1 MASSN
6 GSGNDERGPD
16 RTASLVGKAF
26 ELGMITAAC
35 IVVGL
40 LIGAALDRWL
50 HTKSL
55 TLIGMLVGVVA
66 GFVEMI
72 RRALAMSK

>member
-1 MASSN
+1 MPANNDN
-6 GSGNDERGPD
+6 GQEPD
-16 RTASLVGKAF
+16 RNLSLVGKAF
-26 ELGMITAAC
+26 ELGMITAAS

-50 HTKSL
+50 HTKSM
-55 TLIGMLVGVVA
+55 TLIGVLVGVVA
-66 GFVEMI
+66 GFIEMI

>member
-1 MASSN
+1 MATQ
-6 GSGNDERGPD
+6 NDDRGPD
-16 RTASLVGKAF
+16 RNMRLVGQAF

-55 TLIGMLVGVVA
+55 TMVGVIVGVIA

>member
-1 MASSN
+1 MPSN
-6 GSGNDERGPD
+6 NGDEQGPD
-16 RTASLVGKAF
+16 RNLSLVGKAF

-35 IVVGL
+35 MVVGL
-40 LIGAALDRWL
+40 LIGAGLDRWL
-50 HTKSL
+50 HTKWI
-55 TLIGMLVGVVA
+55 TIVGVLVGVVA

>member
-1 MASSN
+1 MPAKN
-6 GSGNDERGPD
+6 GNEQGPD
-16 RTASLVGKAF
+16 RNLSLVGKAF
-26 ELGMITAAC
+26 ELGMIPAAC

-55 TLIGMLVGVVA
+55 TMVGMLIGVVVG
-66 GFVEMI
+66 FIEMI

>member
-1 MASSN
+1 MPPKSA
-6 GSGNDERGPD
+6 GDQGPD
-16 RTASLVGKAF
+16 RNLSLVGKAF

-50 HTKSL
+50 HTKWI
-55 TLIGMLVGVVA
+55 TIVGVLVGVVT

>member
-1 MASSN
+1 MADDKN
-6 GSGNDERGPD
+6 DSGRNARLAGQ
-16 RTASLVGKAF
+16 AF
-26 ELGMITAAC
+26 ELGMIAAAA

-50 HTKSL
+50 HTKNL
-55 TLIGMLVGVVA
+55 TLAGMLVGVVA

>member
-1 MASSN
+1 MPPKNA
-6 GSGNDERGPD
+6 GDQDPD
-16 RTASLVGKAF
+16 RNLSLVGKAF

-50 HTKSL
+50 HTKWI
-55 TLIGMLVGVVA
+55 TIVGVLVGVVT

>member
-1 MASSN
+1 MATQ
-6 GSGNDERGPD
+6 NDDRGPD
-16 RTASLVGKAF
+16 RNMRLVGQAF

-55 TLIGMLVGVVA
+55 TMVGVIVGVVA

>member
-1 MASSN
+1 MASPN
-6 GSGNDERGPD
+6 GDRGPD
-16 RTASLVGKAF
+16 RNMRLVGQAF
-26 ELGMITAAC
+26 ELGAIAAAS

-55 TLIGMLVGVVA
+55 TIVGVIVGVIA